1 MLATNSERYRSSLLS
16 SVMSCKTQTTPDCSS
31 IWPARAIKVP
41 SKGTIVS
48 NSFSIGLAAV
58 FASRT
63 RSAIS
68 LLRIASRTVF
78 PRISGSVTE
87 NIFSIA
93 GLARIILEFLSTAK
107 TPSAIPDKTL
117 DRSNIFDKPV
127 ADPAQRLNM
136 FSGFA
141 QLLAQAADV
150 DVDCAGFNC
159 NVNSPDRI
167 KQALAAD
174 NFPFV
179 RSQIMQERKFLGGQF
194 NRFSAGLHFVIVDV
208 NFKRPEFKGWR
219 HRFRLDAISF

>member
-141 QLLAQAADV
+141 QLLA
-150 DVDCAGFNC
+150 
-159 NVNSPDRI
+159 
-167 KQALAAD
+167 LAAD
-174 NFPFV
+174 IFPFV
-179 RSQIMQERKFLGGQF
+179 QSQIMQERKFLGGQF
-194 NRFSAGLHFVIVDV
+194 RRFSPGLYFVIVAV
-208 NFKRPEFKGWR
+208 KFKRPEFKGW
-219 HRFRLDAISF
+219 